1 MKEKEGKNKKDF
13 KFSKCSSVLFLSL
26 EYEPCHLHQSN
37 SPFLEGTYNL
47 SSKASDQLLW
57 NTYQSTWDL
66 FGKHISYLE
75 WRKAVHNWW
84 SHIARALVSVGPT
97 CKCRLRF
104 FSCISLGCGIT
115 YFVYHYNSI
124 LKSGNCGGDE
134 IALRWY
140 NQYFVVKWHLSIKY
154 MEAQFSY
161 CCLILF

>member
-1 MKEKEGKNKKDF
+1 MFVSSVSFVGNMSLVIYTKATLL
-13 KFSKCSSVLFLSL
+13 FSK
-26 EYEPCHLHQSN
+26 EPIICRLKHQTN
-37 SPFLEGTYNL
+37 YYG
-47 SSKASDQLLW
+47 

-75 WRKAVHNWW
+75 WRKAVHDWW

-97 CKCRLRF
+97 CKYRLRF

-154 MEAQFSY
+154 MEAQFAY